1 MAVSVDT
8 VYQKV
13 LALANKEQRGYITPQ
28 EFNLFADHAQK
39 EIFEQYFYD
48 LDQFQRLPGND
59 ISYSDTVTNI
69 ENKIGHFKRFD
80 QNMSDET
87 NIDGDVFI
95 EDNTGSLVQDSS
107 NESMYKLISVRLRRK
122 AGQPLYVA
130 EETQVG
136 DEFFLYGSSPLAKH
150 TEKRPVYWKRT
161 HTGKGISIRIY
172 PKPQISDPYDPSVD
186 GAVLISYIRPPKKP
200 NWAYIV
206 VNNKPLYNSSQTVN
220 FELHASEETE
230 LVYRILALAGVAI
243 EKPQLTQVAAGL
255 QAAQVQQEKQ

>member
-1 MAVSVDT
+1 MAISIDN

-13 LALANKEQRGYITPQ
+13 LVLANKEQRGYITPQ
-28 EFNLFADHAQK
+28 EFNLLADHAQM

-59 ISYSDTVTNI
+59 VTYSDRVTNV
-69 ENKIGHFKRFD
+69 ENKISHFKRYD
-80 QNMSDET
+80 QNMSSIL
-87 NIDGDVFI
+87 NQDGDVFI
-95 EDNTGSLVQDSS
+95 EDNPGQGGEDV
-107 NESMYKLISVRLRRK
+107 YKLIAVRLRHK

-161 HTGKGISIRIY
+161 DTGKGISIRIY
-172 PKPQISDPYDPSVD
+172 PKPQISNPYNVNAD
-186 GAVLISYIRPPKKP
+186 GAVLVTYIKKPIKP
-200 NWAYIV
+200 NWAYVV
-206 VNNKPLYNSSQTVN
+206 VNNKPLYNAALTVD

-255 QAAQVQQEKQ
+255 QSAQIQQEKQ

>member
-1 MAVSVDT
+1 MVNINN

-28 EFNLFADHAQK
+28 EFNLFADHAQM

-59 ISYSDTVTNI
+59 VSYSDTVTNI
-69 ENKIGHFKRFD
+69 ENKIGHFKRYD

-87 NIDGDVFI
+87 NIFGDVFI
-95 EDNTGSLVQDSS
+95 EDNTGHGGEDI
-107 NESMYKLISVRLRRK
+107 YKLITVRLRHK

-130 EETQVG
+130 EEVQVG
-136 DEFFLYGSSPLAKH
+136 SEFFLYESSPLTKH

-161 HTGKGISIRIY
+161 DMGKGISIRIY
-172 PKPQISDPYDPSVD
+172 PRPQISSPYDSSVD
-186 GAVLISYIRPPKKP
+186 GTVLISYIKKPTKP
-200 NWAYIV
+200 NWMYV
-206 VNNKPLYNSSQTVN
+206 VANDKPLYNSTESVD

-230 LVYRILALAGVAI
+230 LVYRILALAGIAI

-255 QAAQVQQEKQ
+255 QGAQIQQEKQ